1 MMELTFANIID
12 WLATTFFGGSTTL
25 AGLGVLIAGWAV
37 AAVICLNY
45 KASPAYSVVPMIPM
59 CIFMMAYG
67 VLNETVAIV
76 IILVSSVLV
85 AAEFKKV
92 VD

>member
-1 MMELTFANIID
+1 MELTFSNIID
-12 WLATTFFGGSTTL
+12 WLATAFFGGSSTL
-25 AGLGVLIAGWAV
+25 AGLAILIVGWAV

-45 KASPAYSVVPMIPM
+45 RASPAYSVVPMIPI
-59 CIFMMAYG
+59 CIFMTGYG
-67 VLNETVAIV
+67 VLNETIAIV